1 MLKKNDGKMLKSR
14 ILRKIG
20 QTAPK
25 LQKNLIKVDKK
36 LSMDKIENY
45 EKKI

>member
-25 LQKNLIKVDKK
+25 LQKNQVLVDTK
-36 LSMDKIENY
+36 LSIFSSIFY
-45 EKKI
+45 FQI